1 MDLSHS
7 IVHLKSKLKPHYGAG
22 KTIGLVPTMGNLHDG
37 HMCLVQE
44 SLKDNDCTV
53 VSIFINPLQFN
64 PDEDLATYP
73 KTLDEDTKKL
83 RESGCHYVFI
93 PDTQEIYQGNIDSHT
108 QVYVPGLSK
117 LLCGKTRPG
126 HFEGVA
132 TIVNKLLNIVRPHN
146 AYFGL
151 KDYQQFLIVKR
162 MVSDLQI
169 GTRIVGLD
177 TIRDPGGL
185 ALSSRNSFLSELEI
199 QKARQLY
206 SSLKQVA
213 SALDQG
219 ESNFLDLE
227 KQAYNRLT
235 VAGLNPD
242 YFSIC
247 NSETLMP
254 ATAADL
260 DIVILAA
267 AYLGS
272 VRLIDNLHVSLAPQ
286 TQATQV
292 IE

>member
-1 MDLSHS
+1 
-7 IVHLKSKLKPHYGAG
+7 
-22 KTIGLVPTMGNLHDG
+22 
-37 HMCLVQE
+37 
-44 SLKDNDCTV
+44 
-53 VSIFINPLQFN
+53 
-64 PDEDLATYP
+64 
-73 KTLDEDTKKL
+73 
-83 RESGCHYVFI
+83 
-93 PDTQEIYQGNIDSHT
+93 
-108 QVYVPGLSK
+108 
-117 LLCGKTRPG
+117 
-126 HFEGVA
+126 
-132 TIVNKLLNIVRPHN
+132 
-146 AYFGL
+146 
-151 KDYQQFLIVKR
+151 

-177 TIRDPGGL
+177 TIRDSGGL